1 MRFLS
6 LIAVALLAA
15 VAPARTLAA
24 QATLTPTPSS
34 LQAAREVLE
43 ITNAKSVMRA
53 TMQASFDAQIEQM
66 PAMEPFRPVMEE
78 WADKYLSWDIIAPH
92 LAEVYA
98 QTFTEQELKELIAF
112 YRTPLGRKVAAE
124 TPELSRRGAVVG
136 AKIAAEHM
144 PELQQMIQ
152 AKMAELQ
159 RRPPQ

>member
-1 MRFLS
+1 MRFAS
-6 LIAVALLAA
+6 LVAAALLAA
-15 VAPARTLAA
+15 APVRQLAA
-24 QATLTPTPSS
+24 QAAGAPNAAA

-43 ITNAKSVMRA
+43 ITNAKDVMRA

-66 PAMEPFRPVMEE
+66 PAMAPFRPVMEE
-78 WADKYLSWDIIAPH
+78 WADKYLSWDVIAPR

-98 QTFTEQELKELIAF
+98 QTFTEQELRELIAF

-124 TPELSRRGAVVG
+124 TPELSRRGAVIG
-136 AKIAAEHM
+136 AKIAAAHT